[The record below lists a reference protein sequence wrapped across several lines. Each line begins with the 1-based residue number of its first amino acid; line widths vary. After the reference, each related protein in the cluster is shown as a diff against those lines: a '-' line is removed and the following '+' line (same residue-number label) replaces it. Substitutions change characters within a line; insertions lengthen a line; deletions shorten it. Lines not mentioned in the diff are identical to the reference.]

1 MGKLFL
7 KLFISLMVVNGIAN
21 WVYMQAWERTLGQ
34 QGADLRKQ
42 RFGSIFSLTELV
54 LDPYPVDQWPE
65 RFKELEP
72 SFSVPTRLQTMDEV
86 FASPT
91 FEATTAFPAA
101 EVERFK
107 QRLRDGL
114 IIYGVQ
120 PGESFLLEKRLRQTQ
135 YVMVSAFDNPPGWG
149 LTNELISWATMG
161 TLFALAILFWVWPF
175 WKDLKKLMGAA
186 EEIGAG
192 RFDTLVKLRRGSPLT
207 PLATS
212 FNAMT
217 GHIGSLIESHKS
229 LTNAVSHEL
238 RTPLARLRFGQ
249 SLAMEDNTLQGKDS
263 YLAGME
269 RDIAEMDELTREL
282 LTYAKLEREAP
293 PIDLKVTPA
302 APWADKLIA
311 ETAVEARN
319 TGVNIDIVTHV
330 ETQDIACE
338 PRYMARA
345 AANLLRNALRYARTT
360 VSLTLEK
367 NGAKTY
373 IHVDDDGPGI
383 PVEERAHLFEPFSRL
398 DQSRTRATGG
408 FGLGLSIVKQ
418 IAVWH
423 RGDAAIGDSPL
434 GGARVTI
441 SW

>member
-21 WVYMQAWERTLGQ
+21 WVYMKVWESTLGQ

-42 RFGSIFSLTELV
+42 RFGSVFSLTELA
-54 LDPYPVDQWPE
+54 LDPYPVEQWPE
-65 RFKELEP
+65 RFKQLEP
-72 SFSVPTRLQTMDEV
+72 NFSVPTRLVTIDEV
-86 FASPT
+86 FASSTFQPT
-91 FEATTAFPAA
+91 SDFPAT

-107 QRLRDGL
+107 KRLRGGL
-114 IIYGVQ
+114 IIYDSQ
-120 PGESFLLEKRLRQTQ
+120 PGENFLLEKRLRQTQ
-135 YVMVSAFDNPPGWG
+135 YVMVSEFENPPGWG

-161 TLFALAILFWVWPF
+161 TLFALALLFWLWPF

-186 EEIGAG
+186 ETIGAG
-192 RFDTLVKLRRGSPLT
+192 HFDTLVKLRRGSPLT

-212 FNAMT
+212 FNTMT
-217 GHIGSLIESHKS
+217 EHIGSLIESHKS

-249 SLAMEDNTLQGKDS
+249 SLAVEDATVQGKDR

-269 RDIAEMDELTREL
+269 RDIVEMDELTREL

-293 PIDLKVTPA
+293 AVDLKVTPA
-302 APWADKLIA
+302 APWADKLMA

-319 TGVNIDIVTHV
+319 SGVNIKVLTHV

-383 PVEERAHLFEPFSRL
+383 PVSEREHLFEPFTRM

-418 IAVWH
+418 IARWH
-423 RGDAAIGDSPL
+423 RGDAAISDSPL